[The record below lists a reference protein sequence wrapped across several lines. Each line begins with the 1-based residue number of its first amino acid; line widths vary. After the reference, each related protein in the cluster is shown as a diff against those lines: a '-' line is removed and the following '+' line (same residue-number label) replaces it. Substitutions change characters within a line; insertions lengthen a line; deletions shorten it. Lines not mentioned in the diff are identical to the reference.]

1 VSRSPDTL
9 VSPQNR
15 AAFVQACEGVLNAL
29 QSNPAER
36 LIYVGEKSLPALALV
51 RVSKVA
57 ASYSEN
63 AQRAATLLGCACAM
77 LQPLGGL
84 DGITLTPLHPVVRRP
99 VCVRPP
105 VFFLR

>member
-63 AQRAATLLGCACAM
+63 AQRAATLLICACAM

-105 VFFLR
+105 VFSLR